1 MSEHIDRFTLD
12 AYVEQVLPVAERRVV
27 EAHITTCPT
36 CQVRLAAAKQMP
48 ALLYQLP
55 REKPAPDLAARIN
68 AVVVAQ
74 HIPATAHWMQM
85 SVAAVFALGLV
96 LFALAV
102 PQWSAWVQAMTIAQL
117 PTEQTVLIWL
127 GSLLSDPVSSFDSLL
142 SLAGQWLV
150 DPVGEM
156 NVLLTLAATL
166 LAVASVAG
174 LAQLL
179 SGERPLATTVE
190 GQA

>member
-1 MSEHIDRFTLD
+1 
-12 AYVEQVLPVAERRVV
+12 
-27 EAHITTCPT
+27 
-36 CQVRLAAAKQMP
+36 
-48 ALLYQLP
+48 
-55 REKPAPDLAARIN
+55 
-68 AVVVAQ
+68 
-74 HIPATAHWMQM
+74 MQM

-102 PQWSAWVQAMTIAQL
+102 PQWSAWVQAMAIAQL

-142 SLAGQWLV
+142 FLAGQWLV

-190 GQA
+190 RQA

>member
-1 MSEHIDRFTLD
+1 MD
-12 AYVEQVLPVAERRVV
+12 AYVEQVLPIAERRVV
-27 EAHITTCPT
+27 EAHITACPM
-36 CQVRLAAAKQMP
+36 CQARLAAAKQMP

-55 REKPAPDLAARIN
+55 REKPTSDLAARIN

-74 HIPATAHWMQM
+74 HVPATARWMQM

-96 LFALAV
+96 LFALAG
-102 PQWSAWVQAMTIAQL
+102 PQWSAWVQAVATTQL
-117 PTEQTVLIWL
+117 PTDQTVLIWL

-166 LAVASVAG
+166 LAVASVVG

-190 GQA
+190 R